1 MNQLHAPDAQIASAV
16 EGRAGTNFAE
26 ADLSLA
32 KEHHHAIATL
42 AEKLG
47 IAIKDVAAVYTA
59 EFAKLAAGAHVTN
72 FLIVLALS
80 RTRSILAA
88 RRRTAA
94 H

>member
-1 MNQLHAPDAQIASAV
+1 MNQLHAPEAQIASAV
-16 EGRAGTNFAE
+16 EGSARINFAE

-47 IAIKDVAAVYTA
+47 VAIRDVATVYTA
-59 EFAKLAAGAHVTN
+59 EFTKLAAGARVTN

-88 RRRTAA
+88 RARTAA